1 MNKSD
6 TDPYLWY
13 EWLLLRERVSNSSGA
28 TNDIEYVWGPDLSG
42 SFQGAGGIGGLLAV
56 SFGGAY
62 YFPFY
67 DQIGNVLGYA
77 DESGAVAAVYE
88 YDAYENLLD
97 STGPLA
103 GFFRHRFSTKLLDPD
118 TGLYYYGYRW
128 YFPALGRW
136 LSRDPIEE
144 ELSGLSLLVPA
155 CRPEKYLRRR
165 AIRRDAPRS

>member
-13 EWLLLRERVSNSSGA
+13 DWLLLRERVADSSGE

-67 DQIGNVLGYA
+67 DQIGNVRGYA
-77 DESGAVAAVYE
+77 DESGAVAVA
-88 YDAYENLLD
+88 YDYDVFGNICSA
-97 STGPLA
+97 TGPLA
-103 GFFRHRFSTKLLDPD
+103 AFFRHRFSTKLFDPD
-118 TGLYYYGYRW
+118 TVLCCYGYRW
-128 YFPALGRW
+128 
-136 LSRDPIEE
+136 
-144 ELSGLSLLVPA
+144 
-155 CRPEKYLRRR
+155 
-165 AIRRDAPRS
+165 DAFLHA